1 MTPTRIPALLIA
13 ILFTLLAGCGNGGN
27 GNGDTATVLAELG
40 AELAPRLEE
49 GADLGGFE
57 PGYYRER
64 LRRLEVGKELGT
76 ARINLRNTV
85 DALAAYQIGELP
97 GDLIAARDHFAE
109 YEAAL
114 AEYRDGGGDE

>member
-1 MTPTRIPALLIA
+1 MMIARVKAPMFILLIMLA
-13 ILFTLLAGCGNGGN
+13 AGCGNGGN
-27 GNGDTATVLAELG
+27 GNGDTAAVLAELG

-49 GADLGGFE
+49 GADFDGFD
-57 PGYYRER
+57 PAYYRER
-64 LRRLEVGKELGT
+64 LRRLDAGEELGT

-109 YEAAL
+109 YETAL
-114 AEYRDGGGDE
+114 AAYRDGGGDE

>member
-1 MTPTRIPALLIA
+1 MPTRTP
-13 ILFTLLAGCGNGGN
+13 TLLAVLLPILLVGCGNGAK
-27 GNGDTATVLAELG
+27 GDEETAEVLAELG

-49 GADLGGFE
+49 GADFDGFD
-57 PGYYRER
+57 PAYYRER
-64 LRRLEVGKELGT
+64 LRRLDVGEELGT

-85 DALAAYQIGELP
+85 DALASYQIGELP

-114 AEYRDGGGDE
+114 AAYRDGGGDE

>member
-1 MTPTRIPALLIA
+1 MIARVKAPMFILLIMLA
-13 ILFTLLAGCGNGGN
+13 AGCGNGGN
-27 GNGDTATVLAELG
+27 GNGDTAAVLAELG

-49 GADLGGFE
+49 GADFDGFD
-57 PGYYRER
+57 PAYYRER
-64 LRRLEVGKELGT
+64 LRRLDAGEELGT

-109 YEAAL
+109 YETAL
-114 AEYRDGGGDE
+114 AAYRDGGGDE